1 MSCTYTYAGQILDCK
16 ESSGGVKEVY
26 ILDAA
31 YLEGY
36 TIDETTKKVLTLTL
50 TTDKVFNTYQLRKQT
65 ASMNTTVNTSDEN
78 GTTFY
83 QTDVI
88 FNIPK
93 LEASKRL
100 ELLALA
106 VGNMVVI
113 VRDNNGL
120 YWIIGLE
127 NPVTL
132 TAGTAGTGTA
142 FGDANQYSYTL
153 TELNTVSP
161 REVTQT
167 ILVDAIDGNISL
179 PLPA

>member
-1 MSCTYTYAGQILDCK
+1 MSCTYTFAGQLLDCK

-26 ILDAA
+26 IIDAS

-36 TIDETTKKVLTLTL
+36 TVDPTTKKVLTITL
-50 TTDKVFNTYQLRKQT
+50 TSGQLFNTYQLRKQT
-65 ASMNTTVNTSDEN
+65 ANMLTTINTSDEN

-83 QTDVI
+83 QTDTV

-93 LEASKRL
+93 MEAAKRL

-120 YWIIGLE
+120 YWIMGLE

-153 TELNTVSP
+153 TELNTVAP
-161 REVTQT
+161 REVTQA
-167 ILVDAIDGNISL
+167 ILTGIIDSNISL